1 MRQNITSVIM
11 LESSGHRHTSKS
23 SASPSTSLFFS
34 LCNDYSSAC
43 RADRTAMASIT
54 RPRVFL
60 DISVGMEPIGRL
72 VIELFVDKA
81 PKTCEKYECHATTA

>member
-1 MRQNITSVIM
+1 MRQNITSVIV

-23 SASPSTSLFFS
+23 STSPSTSLFS
-34 LCNDYSSAC
+34 SPCNDRSSAC
-43 RADRTAMASIT
+43 KAGRTPMASIT

-60 DISVGMEPIGRL
+60 DVSVGTEPIGRM

-81 PKTCEKYECHATTA
+81 PKTCEKYECYTTTA